1 MIGKLLDTI
10 IEAFSPRIALKR
22 AQARAILHRSYDG
35 AKQTRL
41 SGTRPHNRPAD
52 LEMLGPAGADQAR
65 AWARDLVRNNAY
77 AWGVVDTIVASVVG
91 EGFTIMSVMETQD
104 GEDVETINEQRDSV
118 FSKWCEV
125 CDLTGQLT
133 FSEIQRL
140 AQREMVEAG
149 ECMIHIV
156 NVPTDYRGVKRPVPL
171 ALELIEADRIAVE
184 RDTWSYPNSG
194 GNRIIRGV
202 EIDDIGQPVAYW
214 IYPQHPNDYTA
225 LNRQPIR
232 IESKNILHLY
242 RKDRIGQHRGVS
254 WFTPAMEWMRDLG
267 YYVSN
272 EMQAGAVAACASV
285 AVKTET
291 PLGTGG
297 GLNPVPST
305 ADTSDDSGNQYANLE
320 PGAFFYLR
328 PGEDISMIN
337 PSRPNS
343 GAEPWIALMLR
354 GIAVGTGLSYEIVA
368 RDFSQTNYSS
378 NRASQLEDRRRFRQ
392 WQSYLSNHLCQPIWD
407 RFCEAAA
414 LVGNPWFPTME
425 QIGEDCRR
433 YAPVDIQPTSWE
445 WVDPATEQSST
456 EAAIT
461 AFQST
466 YSEELGSLGRNWRHV
481 FYQRAKEER
490 LLKKL
495 GLVSPN
501 AAIAATA
508 NQEQALANKDEA
520 QANNDSVSVES
531 TESAGSVQ
539 SEALNGAQV
548 GSLVSVIEQVASGM
562 MPKQS
567 AKSIIAAAF
576 PLFTPQ
582 QIESIIEPI
591 MPGSIASVNG
601 TPVIGPDGQ
610 PTEERAATGEMA
622 SISTQ
627 QFNRNRKAIEKILA
641 ELTSGETSEKKARV
655 YLSSIGLL
663 ENTIDTLI
671 EDALDGSGKMES
683 MQ

>member
-1 MIGKLLDTI
+1 MITKVIDGF
-10 IEAFSPRIALKR
+10 IEAFAPRAALKR
-22 AQARAILHRSYDG
+22 AQARAILSRSYDG

-52 LEMLGPAGADQAR
+52 QEMLGPAGADAAR

-104 GEDVETINEQRDSV
+104 GEDVEAVNEERDSL

-133 FSEIQRL
+133 FSEMQRL
-140 AQREMVEAG
+140 AQREMCEAG
-149 ECMIHIV
+149 ECLIHMV
-156 NVPTDYRGVKRPVPL
+156 NVPMEYRGIKRPVPF
-171 ALELIEADRIAVE
+171 ALEMIEADRIATDK
-184 RDTWSYPNSG
+184 DTFRYRSG
-194 GNRIIRGV
+194 EGNRIVRGV
-202 EIDDIGQPVAYW
+202 EIDELGQPVAYW
-214 IYPQHPNDYTA
+214 VYPQHPNDFTA
-225 LNRQPIR
+225 LNRQAIR
-232 IESKNILHLY
+232 IEAANILHLY

-285 AVKTET
+285 AIKTET
-291 PLGTGG
+291 PIG
-297 GLNPVPST
+297 GLNPIPST
-305 ADTSDDSGNQYANLE
+305 AATTDSSGNQFANLE

-392 WQSYLSNHLCQPIWD
+392 WQSYLKNHLCQPVWD
-407 RFCEAAA
+407 RFSQAAA
-414 LVGNPWFPTME
+414 LVGNPWFPTMS
-425 QIGEDCRR
+425 QLNEDCRR
-433 YAPVDIQPTSWE
+433 YCPVDIQPTSWE

-466 YSEELGSLGRNWRHV
+466 YSDELGSLGRNWRHV

-508 NQEQALANKDEA
+508 KEETAVATNEEA
-520 QANNDSVSVES
+520 
-531 TESAGSVQ
+531 T
-539 SEALNGAQV
+539 
-548 GSLVSVIEQVASGM
+548 
-562 MPKQS
+562 
-567 AKSIIAAAF
+567 AAARQA
-576 PLFTPQ
+576 T
-582 QIESIIEPI
+582 
-591 MPGSIASVNG
+591 
-601 TPVIGPDGQ
+601 
-610 PTEERAATGEMA
+610 ATGEMA
-622 SISTQ
+622 GVSTL
-627 QFNRNRKAIEKILA
+627 QFKRNRKAIETILG
-641 ELTSGETSEKKARV
+641 ELQDGKTTEAKARV
-655 YLSSIGLL
+655 YLSSIGLT
-663 ENTIDTLI
+663 ETSIEALI
-671 EDALDGSGKMES
+671 ADALDGSGKLET
-683 MQ
+683 MQE

>member
-1 MIGKLLDTI
+1 MISKMFDSI
-10 IEAFSPRIALKR
+10 IETFAPRVALKR
-22 AQARAILHRSYDG
+22 AQARAILSRSYDG

-52 LEMLGPAGADQAR
+52 LEMMGPAGADAAR

-91 EGFTIMSVMETQD
+91 EGFTLMSVAETQD
-104 GEDVETINEQRDSV
+104 GEDVEMTNEGRDEL
-118 FSKWCEV
+118 FAKWCEV

-133 FSEIQRL
+133 FDEIQRL
-140 AQREMVEAG
+140 AQREIVEAG
-149 ECMIHIV
+149 ECLIHIV
-156 NVPTDYRGVKRPVPL
+156 NVPTDFRGVKRPVPL

-184 RDTWSYPNSG
+184 RDTWSYPSKD
-194 GNRIIRGV
+194 GNKIVRGV
-202 EIDDIGQPVAYW
+202 EIDEIGRPVAYW
-214 IYPQHPNDYTA
+214 VYPQHPNDYTA
-225 LNRQPIR
+225 VNRQPVR
-232 IESKNILHLY
+232 IEAENILHLY

-291 PLGTGG
+291 PFDN
-297 GLNPVPST
+297 LNPVPST
-305 ADTSDDSGNQYANLE
+305 ASSTDDSGNQYANME

-337 PSRPNS
+337 PTRPNS

-392 WQSYLSNHLCQPIWD
+392 WQSYLKNHLCQPVWD
-407 RFCEAAA
+407 RFCQAAA
-414 LVGNPWFPTME
+414 LIGNPWFPSMALIE
-425 QIGEDCRR
+425 EDCRR
-433 YAPVDIQPTSWE
+433 YCPVDIQPTSWE

-456 EAAIT
+456 QAAIT

-466 YSEELGSLGRNWRHV
+466 YSDELGSLGRNWRHV

-501 AAIAATA
+501 AAIAAGAKEENAIATNEEA
-508 NQEQALANKDEA
+508 NAA
-520 QANNDSVSVES
+520 V
-531 TESAGSVQ
+531 
-539 SEALNGAQV
+539 
-548 GSLVSVIEQVASGM
+548 
-562 MPKQS
+562 KQ
-567 AKSIIAAAF
+567 
-576 PLFTPQ
+576 
-582 QIESIIEPI
+582 
-591 MPGSIASVNG
+591 
-601 TPVIGPDGQ
+601 
-610 PTEERAATGEMA
+610 AATGEMA
-622 SISTQ
+622 SVSTL
-627 QFNRNRKAIEKILA
+627 QFKRNRKAIETILGELA
-641 ELTSGETSEKKARV
+641 EGKTSENKARV
-655 YLSSIGLL
+655 YLASIGL
-663 ENTIDTLI
+663 TQTSIDALI
-671 EDALDGSGKMES
+671 ADALDGSGKLES
-683 MQ
+683 ISGEV

>member
-1 MIGKLLDTI
+1 MMGKLLDSI
-10 IEAFSPRIALKR
+10 IEAFSPRLALKR

-104 GEDVETINEQRDSV
+104 GEDVETINEQRDEL
-118 FSKWCEV
+118 FAKWCEV

-156 NVPTDYRGVKRPVPL
+156 NVPTDYRGIKRPVPL

-202 EIDDIGQPVAYW
+202 EIDEIGQPVAYW
-214 IYPQHPNDYTA
+214 VYPQHPNDYTA

-232 IESKNILHLY
+232 IEAKNILHLY

-291 PLGTGG
+291 PLGNGG

-305 ADTSDDSGNQYANLE
+305 AESTDDSGNQYANME

-392 WQSYLSNHLCQPIWD
+392 WQSYLTNHLCQPIWD

-414 LVGNPWFPTME
+414 LIGNPWFPSMD
-425 QIGEDCRR
+425 QIEEDCRR

-456 EAAIT
+456 QAAIT

-520 QANNDSVSVES
+520 QA
-531 TESAGSVQ
+531 
-539 SEALNGAQV
+539 
-548 GSLVSVIEQVASGM
+548 
-562 MPKQS
+562 
-567 AKSIIAAAF
+567 
-576 PLFTPQ
+576 
-582 QIESIIEPI
+582 
-591 MPGSIASVNG
+591 
-601 TPVIGPDGQ
+601 
-610 PTEERAATGEMA
+610 ERTATGEMA

-663 ENTIDTLI
+663 ESTIDTLI
-671 EDALDGSGKMES
+671 EDALDGSGKIEAMNGKV
-683 MQ
+683 